1 MVGRQTDIHVVL
13 TSAISSSPRS
23 SFGLVKPCWA
33 VKFVNLCPSSLVTK
47 YVSGR
52 SASGSSNFFTYWNLL
67 LAMLNDQDAAQGQG
81 TAAQK
86 QNWRTPA
93 DLRKTRLVVSP

>member
-1 MVGRQTDIHVVL
+1 MKL

-33 VKFVNLCPSSLVTK
+33 VKFVNLCPSSLVTR

-52 SASGSSNFFTYWNLL
+52 SASESSNFFTYWNLL
-67 LAMLNDQDAAQGQG
+67 LAMLTTRTQHRYNVQRDNAASAHERISVKTQVVMPL
-81 TAAQK
+81 AI
-86 QNWRTPA
+86 TP
-93 DLRKTRLVVSP
+93 TGNP